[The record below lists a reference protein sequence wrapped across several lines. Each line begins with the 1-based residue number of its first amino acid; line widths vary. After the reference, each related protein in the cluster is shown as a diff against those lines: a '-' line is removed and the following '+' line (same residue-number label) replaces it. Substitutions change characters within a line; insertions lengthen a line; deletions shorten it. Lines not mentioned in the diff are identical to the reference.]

1 MLLLTII
8 LSNLQGSQACS
19 QQAYFR
25 LLQALSEDRRQFII
39 ASDLGHLLQL
49 NPVNIR
55 RHMCRWLADKYD
67 VKAKAFIIK
76 DKPIQITLNDV
87 ENIMG
92 LPKQGREFHPI
103 GSERTSTFY
112 KDLKDKKKS
121 GITYSS
127 LLEKMSNS
135 KLPLEEFL
143 QCFVLY
149 TIGKILCPTTNATT
163 VNSKY
168 LSLVDTVQKI
178 KSINWAKLTLD
189 HLLECIANFKLGK
202 ANLEGNLPLLQVIL
216 SQLICL

>member
-1 MLLLTII
+1 MMSKT
-8 LSNLQGSQACS
+8 
-19 QQAYFR
+19 Y
-25 LLQALSEDRRQFII
+25 
-39 ASDLGHLLQL
+39 
-49 NPVNIR
+49 
-55 RHMCRWLADKYD
+55 W
-67 VKAKAFIIK
+67 
-76 DKPIQITLNDV
+76 
-87 ENIMG
+87 
-92 LPKQGREFHPI
+92 EFHPI
-103 GSERTSTFY
+103 GSERTSTLF

-135 KLPLEEFL
+135 TLPLEEFL

-149 TIGKILCPTTNATT
+149 TIGKNLWPTTNGTT

-178 KSINWAKLTLD
+178 KSINWSKLTLD

-216 SQLICL
+216 SQLICLWVSTFIYYIIYFWLTTKLCRFGIGKNCG

>member
-1 MLLLTII
+1 MI

-19 QQAYFR
+19 QKAYFR

-49 NPVNIR
+49 HPVNIR
-55 RHMCRWLADKYD
+55 WHMCRWLADKYD

-76 DKPIQITLNDV
+76 DKPIQITLNNV

-92 LPKQGREFHPI
+92 LPKQGQEFHPI
-103 GSERTSTFY
+103 GSERTSALF
-112 KDLKDKKKS
+112 KELKDKNKS

-149 TIGKILCPTTNATT
+149 TIGKILCPTTGTT

-168 LSLVDTVQKI
+168 LSLMDIVQEI
-178 KSINWAKLTLD
+178 KSINWSKLTLD
-189 HLLECIANFKLGK
+189 HLLQCIANFKLGK
-202 ANLEGNLPLLQVIL
+202 ANLEGNLQLLQVIL